1 MSARIAPRTD
11 TMGIA
16 FSPHLPRFNR
26 PPGRKDPRSP
36 TGDNIAA
43 ETDPLALPAGF
54 GASETEGS
62 LPPETIFE
70 AALLGLQQS
79 IDPLTPQEVAR
90 RLRNE
95 WSPPDTGFHLAD
107 KTI

>member
-1 MSARIAPRTD
+1 MP
-11 TMGIA
+11 
-16 FSPHLPRFNR
+16 
-26 PPGRKDPRSP
+26 K
-36 TGDNIAA
+36 
-43 ETDPLALPAGF
+43 EF
-54 GASETEGS
+54 GALETEGS

-95 WSPPDTGFHLAD
+95 WSPPSSGFQLTD